1 MIDEAAKL
9 TLMSLKVFR
18 YVYIKFRPTLLSFIE
33 RKHLVGD
40 NLWEKFGLHPPTIAK
55 VRFSTFYYETGQH
68 RSSIC
73 QNRANLAPGVVLKVV
88 FHFVRIKNIQFYT
101 KNL

>member
-18 YVYIKFRPTLLSFIE
+18 YVYIKFRPTLLSFVE

-40 NLWEKFGLHPPTIAK
+40 NLWEKFGLHPPTIPK
-55 VRFSTFYYETGQH
+55 SDFQPSTTKSDSIGYSTVKTG
-68 RSSIC
+68 
-73 QNRANLAPGVVLKVV
+73 
-88 FHFVRIKNIQFYT
+88 
-101 KNL
+101 